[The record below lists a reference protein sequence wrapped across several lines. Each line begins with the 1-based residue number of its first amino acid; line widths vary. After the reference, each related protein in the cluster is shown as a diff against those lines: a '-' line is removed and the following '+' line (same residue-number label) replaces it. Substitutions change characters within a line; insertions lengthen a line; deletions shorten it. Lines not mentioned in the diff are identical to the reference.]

1 MSILYNDD
9 KIIKNKKYYHNVI
22 VKLKNNPTILS
33 LSLHTIFNLNSITF
47 QTRFFKI
54 KSFHNNIDLQYIIKL
69 ISYKFPDDII
79 NNIIKYY
86 VQDNVSFFSI
96 KRDKTYNTMKYT
108 TNISNDNSLDTSES
122 DSKENNIMCD
132 LIVERISKH
141 LKNLLNSKKNIDIN
155 NIFLIKDDYID
166 YCFNY
171 KIYSTKNAWGI
182 EWKNN

>member
-1 MSILYNDD
+1 
-9 KIIKNKKYYHNVI
+9 
-22 VKLKNNPTILS
+22 
-33 LSLHTIFNLNSITF
+33 
-47 QTRFFKI
+47 
-54 KSFHNNIDLQYIIKL
+54 
-69 ISYKFPDDII
+69 
-79 NNIIKYY
+79 
-86 VQDNVSFFSI
+86 
-96 KRDKTYNTMKYT
+96 MKYT

-166 YCFNY
+166 YSFYY
-171 KIYSTKNAWGI
+171 KIYTTKKAWGI

>member
-1 MSILYNDD
+1 MSILYNNH
-9 KIIKNKKYYHNVI
+9 KIINNKKYYHNVI
-22 VKLKNNPTILS
+22 VKLKNNSTILS
-33 LSLHTIFNLNSITF
+33 LSLQTIFNIDSITF
-47 QTRFFKI
+47 QIRFYKI
-54 KSFHNNIDLQYIIKL
+54 KSFHSDIDLQYIIKL

-96 KRDKTYNTMKYT
+96 KKDKTYNTMKYT
-108 TNISNDNSLDTSES
+108 TNISYDNSLYSIEN

-141 LKNLLNSKKNIDIN
+141 LKNLLNSKKSIDIN
-155 NIFLIKDDYID
+155 NIFSIKDDYID
-166 YCFNY
+166 YCFNH

>member
-1 MSILYNDD
+1 MSILYNND
-9 KIIKNKKYYHNVI
+9 KIINNKKYYHNVI

-33 LSLHTIFNLNSITF
+33 LSLQTIFNVDSITF
-47 QTRFFKI
+47 QTRFYKI
-54 KSFHNNIDLQYIIKL
+54 KSFHSNIDLQYIIKL

-79 NNIIKYY
+79 SNIIKYY

-96 KRDKTYNTMKYT
+96 KMDKTYNTMKYT
-108 TNISNDNSLDTSES
+108 TNISYDNSLHSIEC

-141 LKNLLNSKKNIDIN
+141 LKSLLNSKKNIDIN

-166 YCFNY
+166 YSFYY
-171 KIYSTKNAWGI
+171 KIYSTKKGWGI